1 MENTLYYVAV
11 NTFDS
16 NLNSMRV
23 VVDIEIV
30 PVLLQLYGFCE
41 VPVHFSQA

>member
-1 MENTLYYVAV
+1 MKNTLYYVAG
-11 NTFDS
+11 NTFYA
-16 NLNSMRV
+16 NVNSVGV